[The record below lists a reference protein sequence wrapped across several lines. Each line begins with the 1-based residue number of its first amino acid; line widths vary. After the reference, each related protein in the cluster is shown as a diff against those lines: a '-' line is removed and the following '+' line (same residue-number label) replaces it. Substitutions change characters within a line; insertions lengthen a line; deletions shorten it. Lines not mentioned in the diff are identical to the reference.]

1 MIISISVENF
11 LSIKEKITLD
21 LEATTSKKLINNTFY
36 YNEKDRLLK
45 NIIIYGANA
54 SGKTNL
60 IKAIDFMKAMIIK
73 SHTHNVGDTILITP
87 FKLDKKYENKPTK
100 FEIKFIH
107 QNIKYDYSF
116 SFTKEKII
124 DEILY
129 YYPNNRKSLIFKRKN
144 TNKYE
149 FKIDKS
155 KQDSL
160 YREVT
165 IENTLYLSRATQH
178 GYDKTKPVYEF
189 FLNNLITSF
198 NQQWEVYTIKK

>member
-1 MIISISVENF
+1 
-11 LSIKEKITLD
+11 L
-21 LEATTSKKLINNTFY
+21 
-36 YNEKDRLLK
+36 
-45 NIIIYGANA
+45 
-54 SGKTNL
+54 
-60 IKAIDFMKAMIIK
+60 
-73 SHTHNVGDTILITP
+73 
-87 FKLDKKYENKPTK
+87 
-100 FEIKFIH
+100 
-107 QNIKYDYSF
+107 YS
-116 SFTKEKII
+116 
-124 DEILY
+124 
-129 YYPNNRKSLIFKRKN
+129 RKN

-198 NQQWEVYTIKK
+198 NQQWEVYTANEIYKDTILKNKILDFLKKTDFTIEDIIVEKKKGKINIVEFGQVIFFAQNLQPIAPGIINKPFFKSLLGTYGFQTRLGNPKCLPPQPRRRQLFKIFYHHANSTVLHSTGIFSQNILKLLCKRGFIF